1 MKLLHRYIFG
11 SVLTASICAVALFVF
26 VLLAGNALKDIVGLL
41 AAGRLTWSLFVHL
54 LLLLVPYVFS
64 YALPLGILTGTLL
77 VMGRMS
83 ARGEIVAF
91 KSIGLSLWHLAAP
104 VFAVALLGVGVS
116 GFINN
121 YLAPDARILY
131 RDLLSN
137 IIRHD
142 PLRFIVVGAPIHE
155 FGGYVLYV
163 GNKEGNQLEDFW
175 IWELD
180 GESRAKKL
188 WRAQEGSVTYDAESD
203 ALLLKLK
210 EGYTELRSPRDP
222 DNLQEVGL
230 TAAFKE
236 ARIRLSLEHILGKRR
251 SRTSLSSLN
260 LTELLRRK
268 SLHASELERMA
279 EEPLPDRAQWDEAV
293 GAKMRLQ
300 FRIQRNFAMA
310 FSVLSL
316 AFIGLP
322 LGIRA
327 GRAES
332 HANLALALLLAL
344 TYYFLMVL
352 LGWLENTP
360 RMRPDLLIWL
370 PNIVFQLTGLWLI
383 MRANRR

>member
-1 MKLLHRYIFG
+1 M
-11 SVLTASICAVALFVF
+11 ALFVF

-121 YLAPDARILY
+121 YLAPDARIHY

-180 GESRAKKL
+180 GESRVNKL

-268 SLHASELERMA
+268 SMHASELERMA
-279 EEPLPDRAQWDEAV
+279 EEPLLDRAQWDKAV
-293 GAKMRLQ
+293 GAKTRLQ

-327 GRAES
+327 GRVES

-352 LGWLENTP
+352 LGWLEHTP
-360 RMRPDLLIWL
+360 RMRPELLIWL
-370 PNIVFQLTGLWLI
+370 PNIVFQLIGLWLI

>member
-121 YLAPDARILY
+121 YLAPDARIHY

-180 GESRAKKL
+180 GESRVNKL

-268 SLHASELERMA
+268 SMHASELERMA
-279 EEPLPDRAQWDEAV
+279 EEPLLDRAQWDKAV
-293 GAKMRLQ
+293 GAKTRLQ

-327 GRAES
+327 GRVES

-352 LGWLENTP
+352 LGWLEHTP
-360 RMRPDLLIWL
+360 RMRPELLIWL
-370 PNIVFQLTGLWLI
+370 PNIVFQLIGLWLI